1 MKNQRTQAVI
11 TLISCMLTMLLLG
24 IIYLWSIFKD
34 PVVNYF
40 GWSQSGSAMVF
51 SVMLPM
57 NVCGIITGGFLN
69 DKKGAKMVLLLGG
82 TSAICGM
89 LLTSII
95 PQRTPALIYVTYAIM
110 VGFGAGLI
118 NNTCL
123 SCVQKWW
130 YHKRGVAVG
139 LTNGAYALSS
149 VVFAPLI
156 NAMLK
161 SGLGVPGTFRVLALM
176 MLALLL
182 ILGRN
187 IKVPPE
193 GWVKPV
199 SPKKGKTNIT
209 GKQYQPKE
217 VVRSPKYYLL
227 ICCMVCMTSGYLM
240 INPMMKSFA
249 IYKGLTEAMAVSCVM
264 FSGIGSACAR
274 LAVGWISDRY
284 STSKIMYCIYTLL
297 FCCMAALFVVD
308 GWWYAVCIAGIAF
321 TYGASSS
328 LTSVLN
334 VESFGSKYLSS
345 NYGLMTVSV
354 LISGIVSPSLG
365 AALSPEGIPS
375 AASLA
380 LPMVFAVVGLSCT
393 IILTHINKKDLC
405 NG

>member
-69 DKKGAKMVLLLGG
+69 DKKGPRFVLLLGG
-82 TSAICGM
+82 TSAIGGM

-95 PQRTPALIYVTYAIM
+95 PRDIPALIYVTYAIM
-110 VGFGAGLI
+110 VGFGAGLM

-130 YHKRGVAVG
+130 YQKRGMAVG
-139 LTNGAYALSS
+139 LTNSAYALSS

-156 NAMLK
+156 NGMLK
-161 SGLGVPGTFRVLALM
+161 SNLGLPGTFRVLAVI
-176 MLALLL
+176 LLTVL
-182 ILGRN
+182 LVLGRN
-187 IKVPPE
+187 IKLPPE

-199 SPKKGKTNIT
+199 PPKKGKTNIT
-209 GKQYQPKE
+209 GKQYQPKD

-227 ICCMVCMTSGYLM
+227 IFCMVCMTSGYLM
-240 INPMMKSFA
+240 LNPMMKSFA
-249 IYKGLTEAMAVSCVM
+249 LHKGLTEAMAVTCVM
-264 FSGIGSACAR
+264 VSGVGSACAR
-274 LAVGWISDRY
+274 LAVGWISDRI
-284 STSKIMYCIYTLL
+284 STSKIMYCMYGVL

-321 TYGASSS
+321 TYGASSI

-345 NYGLMTVSV
+345 NYGLMTISV

-365 AALSPEGIPS
+365 AALSMDGIPS
-375 AASLA
+375 TASLT
-380 LPMVFAVVGLSCT
+380 LPMVLAVVGLISA
-393 IILTHINKKDLC
+393 IVLTQINKKDMR

>member
-51 SVMLPM
+51 SMMLPM

-69 DKKGAKMVLLLGG
+69 DKKGPRFVLLLGG
-82 TSAICGM
+82 TIAIGGM

-95 PQRTPALIYVTYAIM
+95 PRDIPALIYVTYAIM
-110 VGFGAGLI
+110 VGFGAGLM

-130 YHKRGVAVG
+130 YQKRGMAVG
-139 LTNGAYALSS
+139 LTNSAYALSS

-156 NAMLK
+156 NGMLK
-161 SGLGVPGTFRVLALM
+161 SNLGLPGTFRVLAVI
-176 MLALLL
+176 LLTVL
-182 ILGRN
+182 LVLGRN
-187 IKVPPE
+187 IKLPPE

-199 SPKKGKTNIT
+199 PPKKGKTNIT
-209 GKQYQPKE
+209 GKQYQPKD

-227 ICCMVCMTSGYLM
+227 IFCMVCMTSGYLM
-240 INPMMKSFA
+240 LNPMMKSFA
-249 IYKGLTEAMAVSCVM
+249 LHKGLTEAMAVTCVM
-264 FSGIGSACAR
+264 VSGVGSACAR
-274 LAVGWISDRY
+274 LAVGWISDRV
-284 STSKIMYCIYTLL
+284 STSKIMYCMYGVL

-321 TYGASSS
+321 TYGASSI

-345 NYGLMTVSV
+345 NYGLMTISV

-365 AALSPEGIPS
+365 AALSMDGIPS
-375 AASLA
+375 TASLT
-380 LPMVFAVVGLSCT
+380 LPMVLAVVGLISA
-393 IILTHINKKDLC
+393 IVLTQINKKDLR